1 MIFAN
6 DIRQAILKLA
16 EERGTSHAFSPTE
29 VAQAMDKDNWHTLT
43 EQVKLVA
50 GVLVQEGKLVFIKSD
65 DAPKRDQTEGQL
77 LRKR

>member
-6 DIRQAILKLA
+6 DIRLAILKLA

-29 VAQAMDKDNWHTLT
+29 VAKAIDHENWAILT

-50 GVLVQEGKLVFIKSD
+50 GVLVQEGKLEVIGQSQISD
-65 DAPKRDQTEGQL
+65 QSDPLLKKR
-77 LRKR
+77 